1 MKKRIAHRN
10 LPQVFL
16 KARDCLMAHFRP
28 ILNHFGLTEQQ
39 WRILRTLDEH
49 GQLEPREIC
58 TLCQILSPSMTG
70 VLARMEDMQLIRR
83 SRVDGDQRRVLVQLA
98 EKGDQLMA
106 ELAPLVEA
114 QYREIERAFGTQLFA
129 DLVLAMEAFIA
140 ADSQSV
146 GRIALPAKARV
157 VARRRVVKKLA
168 RVAE

>member
-1 MKKRIAHRN
+1 MRKRIAHRN

-39 WRILRTLDEH
+39 WRILRVLDEYE
-49 GQLEPREIC
+49 QLEPREIC
-58 TLCQILSPSMTG
+58 TLCQMLSPSMAG
-70 VLARMEDMQLIRR
+70 ILARMEDMQLIRR
-83 SRVDGDQRRVLVQLA
+83 SRIAGDQRRVLVQLA
-98 EKGDQLMA
+98 KKGDQLMA

-129 DLVLAMEAFIA
+129 DLSMAMEAFIA

-146 GRIALPAKARV
+146 ERIALPARAQV
-157 VARRRVVKKLA
+157 VARRRALKEGA
-168 RVAE
+168 AAAE